1 MANDLQLST
10 LEPDFAAIRLQLQ
23 NNLSSREAWRG
34 ILPTQTGQTLIDFVA
49 AVGALT
55 QGRALRYAQD
65 SFPETAIANRALYAI
80 SEMQGI
86 RLTRKAGA
94 TAQVSVSYESSVPN
108 APSEV
113 TIPAY
118 AQFQAAG
125 TYWFAPDIIVVP
137 LGGSVTSV
145 LKQGYVIETAVA
157 GTGGDFQSFISTD
170 RDFSVDD
177 TSTTVLVNNVP
188 LEKSVDGLWNY
199 RNVSAYQERTT
210 PEGQLRVLF
219 GNETFGYRPQTTDIV
234 RIIYAVTSGSDGNN
248 VVTLDAAAS
257 PVAVTYDGVSFVFT
271 SNPSGGSNEPP
282 GTTLKGVS
290 STNFGTFGS
299 AVTKSQYVTMARG
312 YPGVIDVKTY
322 AQREIDPTDRSLMNT
337 IRIVPLTESLFTEQ
351 QKTAFL
357 DYMQSKSMYTPIMYW
372 SDPLRLI
379 ADVEFSIY
387 CYNFAN
393 LQECRA
399 SATAAIQKLFA
410 PQSGIL
416 GYDITISD
424 LHKAAL
430 NSNPGIEYVD
440 FFKPLD
446 DLNVSGREIDLPT
459 VSLVTTGLASTLLTG
474 TYTYGIG
481 VTVAG
486 VGMAVPTK
494 FVEASIVA
502 GVKIKLDWYPYGY
515 STGYTIYGR
524 SALSGLFKLVDLPA
538 TTTTFTDDGSL
549 LTATPMP
556 TNRYF
561 PAAYNSLG
569 NLKINAFYSPRV
581 R

>member
-1 MANDLQLST
+1 MSNELQLST
-10 LEPDFAAIRLQLQ
+10 LEPDYSALRLQLQ
-23 NNLSSREAWRG
+23 NNLATRESWRG

-49 AVGALT
+49 SVGALI

-65 SFPETAIANRALYAI
+65 AFPETAIANRALYAI

-94 TAQVSVSYESSVPN
+94 EAQVSVSYESDVPN
-108 APSEV
+108 APSEI
-113 TIPAY
+113 TIPAF

-125 TYWFAPDIIVVP
+125 TYWFTPDIIVVP
-137 LGGSVTSV
+137 KGGSVTGIF
-145 LKQGYVIETAVA
+145 KQGYIIETVLS
-157 GTGGDFQSFISTD
+157 GNGRDFQSFISTD
-170 RDFSVDD
+170 RDFAVDD
-177 TSTTVLVNNVP
+177 TSTVVLVNNVP
-188 LEKSVDGLWNY
+188 LEKSYDGLWNH
-199 RNVSAYQERTT
+199 RGAPAFQERTT

-219 GNETFGYRPQTTDIV
+219 GTETFGYRPQTTDIV
-234 RIIYAVTSGSDGNN
+234 RIIYVVTSGSDGNN
-248 VVTLDAAAS
+248 VVTLDVKAS
-257 PVAVTYDGVSFVFT
+257 PASADYTGVSFVFT
-271 SNPSGGSNEPP
+271 SNPSGGSDEPP
-282 GTTLKGVS
+282 ATTLKGVS

-299 AVTKSQYVTMARG
+299 AVTRAQYITTARG
-312 YPGVIDVKTY
+312 YPGIIDVKTY
-322 AQREIDPTDRSLMNT
+322 AQREIDPTDKSLMNT
-337 IRIVPLTESLFTEQ
+337 IRIVPLTESLFSES
-351 QKTAFL
+351 QKNAFL
-357 DYMQSKSMYTPIMYW
+357 DYMQKQSMYTPIMYW
-372 SDPLRLI
+372 SDPLRLQ

-393 LQECRA
+393 LQECKA

-410 PQSGIL
+410 AQSGIL
-416 GYDITISD
+416 GFDITISD
-424 LHKAAL
+424 LHKVVL
-430 NSNPGIEYVD
+430 GSNSGIEYVD

-459 VSLVTTGLASTLLTG
+459 VSLVTTGLASSLLGG

-486 VGMAVPTK
+486 IGMAVPTK

-502 GVKIKLDWYPYGY
+502 GVKIKLEWYPYGY

-524 SALSGLFKLVDLPA
+524 SALSGLVKLIDLPA
-538 TTTTFTDDGSL
+538 TTTTWTDDGTL
-549 LTATPMP
+549 PGTTPMP

-561 PAAYNSLG
+561 PAAYNALG
-569 NLKINAFYSPRV
+569 NLKINSFYSPRS